1 MQTKMKKNANKNWGG
16 SPWQGGM
23 GGVMQGMLGYH
34 IPPVNRMTNRC
45 KNITL
50 PQTSFAGGNYENV
63 VNLSDAKHVRV
74 SRYTELGQDCS

>member
-1 MQTKMKKNANKNWGG
+1 MQTKIWGV
-16 SPWQGGM
+16 SLAGGY
-23 GGVMQGMLGYH
+23 GGCHARHAGIPH
-34 IPPVNRMTNRC
+34 PPVNRMTNRC